1 MTITTTFSTGPPPE
15 CPLTR
20 RPFLH
25 ELSTIWSL
33 KLKKPIFKY
42 YPGAESSS
50 VPAFL
55 GGKSL
60 LQQEAEIEVHIYESS
75 SSHREGDLYG
85 GKRYFF
91 AGMLNHPHLLEEEWR
106 QTLVGSLNDEGT
118 IATEA
123 FYRAAPMQTFIIPDD
138 EALLTDDFLLRVS
151 ALEDVPLTDD
161 NFHLFE
167 DFFDH
172 FGLYYVARFAL
183 GGLFRQVGTI
193 DRKLFKEC

>member
-1 MTITTTFSTGPPPE
+1 MKLLVFLGFAFLLQIAHPFPNKNDNNNNIFHWASTGMSFDSP
-15 CPLTR
+15 
-20 RPFLH
+20 
-25 ELSTIWSL
+25 TIFNWSLQQSGQL

-60 LQQEAEIEVHIYESS
+60 LQQEAEIEVHVYESS

-106 QTLVGSLNDEGT
+106 QTLVGSLDDEGT
-118 IATEA
+118 IATE
-123 FYRAAPMQTFIIPDD
+123 
-138 EALLTDDFLLRVS
+138 V
-151 ALEDVPLTDD
+151 
-161 NFHLFE
+161 NF
-167 DFFDH
+167 
-172 FGLYYVARFAL
+172 
-183 GGLFRQVGTI
+183 
-193 DRKLFKEC
+193 KKE